1 MRVSIFNRS
10 RSGDTVGFHARRPI
24 GGLVQ
29 NNWKMTAMLL
39 TALVGT
45 AGMAAA
51 QDYRYYDHDND
62 RYQNRY
68 SDRDDMREG
77 MRVARDF
84 GFRDGSQ
91 VAREDMWKGK
101 PFNPNPRGAFGGAD
115 DGYRHA
121 FGSKHE
127 YRESYSQ
134 AYREGY
140 ENAFRGRR
148 YYR

>member
-1 MRVSIFNRS
+1 
-10 RSGDTVGFHARRPI
+10 
-24 GGLVQ
+24 VQ
-29 NNWKMTAMLL
+29 NPWKTAAILL

-51 QDYRYYDHDND
+51 QEPRYYDHDGD

-68 SDRDDMREG
+68 YDRDDVREG

-91 VAREDMWKGK
+91 VAREDLWRGK
-101 PFNPNPRGAFGGAD
+101 PFNANPRGAFGGAD
-115 DGYRHA
+115 NGYRRE

-127 YRESYSQ
+127 YREAYAQ

-140 ENAFRGRR
+140 ENAFRARR

>member
-1 MRVSIFNRS
+1 MAV
-10 RSGDTVGFHARRPI
+10 V
-24 GGLVQ
+24 
-29 NNWKMTAMLL
+29 LL
-39 TALVGT
+39 TALA
-45 AGMAAA
+45 AGAGVAAA
-51 QDYRYYDHDND
+51 QDRYYDHDGD

-68 SDRDDMREG
+68 YDRDGIREA

-101 PFNPNPRGAFGGAD
+101 PFNPNPRGAFRGAD
-115 DGYRHA
+115 DGYRRE

-127 YRESYSQ
+127 YRESYAQ